1 MPEPAM
7 ACLSLSLPISCLCRK
22 LAVPLRLESSTKKM
36 KIDKI
41 LIYIALLWAVLALP
55 GTLNAQKAMG
65 DDASGHS
72 HTGHPKN
79 KVVAPS

>member
-1 MPEPAM
+1 M
-7 ACLSLSLPISCLCRK
+7 
-22 LAVPLRLESSTKKM
+22 RLESSTKKM

-79 KVVAPS
+79 KVVAPSYAWKLIQPLGLREEATIDTLFTN